1 MRMQLVPL
9 PRMNPR
15 QPSSRHILAS
25 ALPTLSLYASRPALC
40 TWKRI
45 LRRSSGE
52 TTVRETAPATPPAQK
67 AATTG
72 CETKACSFRSRS
84 EGGGRTGVVGRAGA
98 VSVKGCVW
106 GSRDGGF
113 GPAGDP
119 SRGGAGVG

>member
-72 CETKACSFRSRS
+72 WETKACSFKTRS
-84 EGGGRTGVVGRAGA
+84 EVGGRTGAVVEGAGE
-98 VSVKGCVW
+98 VSV
-106 GSRDGGF
+106 
-113 GPAGDP
+113 AG
-119 SRGGAGVG
+119 